1 MVYMSGKIIA
11 LICLYSLIS
20 VAVSWISLE
29 AGVASF
35 ILFSLL
41 QTMISILKRFSQ
53 QLEVENETETVA
65 DNIDEKT
72 RQKFSEVNQ
81 DVFAKFQTHLQTPLK
96 ARNQSQQQAT
106 TATSGTQSNKTKI
119 QKKSKTAVKAKLA
132 SSGKQTF
139 VEEMNL
145 ESSKDVINI
154 QKSLAKARAIAQKT
168 EHIVEQTKKQPKKLE
183 QVLLEEKSSKTE
195 KNSTSTTKVLPPSS
209 PQSQIPVKSSRIHH
223 EDEEDD
229 LFADIHIPL
238 AGESGNQGEEKHK
251 NPIWE
256 EDILENEIHRNSSSE
271 DYEAESNALLQMAES
286 AYAAKQWSSV
296 YESLQNYFQALAQ
309 TNEEPTAR
317 TRYMLILS
325 SLQVGNLAS
334 IGDHLQPLLRD
345 QAFAKDP
352 DYPLILEEMSQ
363 GLEKKQEYSFALLS
377 LQSLL
382 NHHRQQL
389 NRIEMDQ
396 VYLRIEKALEVLGEG
411 GRLIKVY
418 ENHLEIKRIL
428 KDRLGEIELLDAI
441 GTQFYKM
448 GNKEKS
454 REYYEESLQLK
465 NAKQQT
471 SSTS

>member
-1 MVYMSGKIIA
+1 MR
-11 LICLYSLIS
+11 
-20 VAVSWISLE
+20 
-29 AGVASF
+29 
-35 ILFSLL
+35 
-41 QTMISILKRFSQ
+41 T
-53 QLEVENETETVA
+53 
-65 DNIDEKT
+65 
-72 RQKFSEVNQ
+72 
-81 DVFAKFQTHLQTPLK
+81 
-96 ARNQSQQQAT
+96 
-106 TATSGTQSNKTKI
+106 
-119 QKKSKTAVKAKLA
+119 
-132 SSGKQTF
+132 
-139 VEEMNL
+139 
-145 ESSKDVINI
+145 
-154 QKSLAKARAIAQKT
+154 
-168 EHIVEQTKKQPKKLE
+168 
-183 QVLLEEKSSKTE
+183 
-195 KNSTSTTKVLPPSS
+195 
-209 PQSQIPVKSSRIHH
+209 SRINH
-223 EDEEDD
+223 EEEEDD

-238 AGESGNQGEEKHK
+238 AGESGNQGEEKHE

-271 DYEAESNALLQMAES
+271 DYEAESKALLQMAES

-309 TNEEPTAR
+309 MNEEPTVR
-317 TRYMLILS
+317 TRYMFILS
-325 SLQVGNLAS
+325 CLQVDNLAS

-345 QAFAKDP
+345 QTFVKDP

-396 VYLRIEKALEVLGEG
+396 VYLRIEKALEMLGEG